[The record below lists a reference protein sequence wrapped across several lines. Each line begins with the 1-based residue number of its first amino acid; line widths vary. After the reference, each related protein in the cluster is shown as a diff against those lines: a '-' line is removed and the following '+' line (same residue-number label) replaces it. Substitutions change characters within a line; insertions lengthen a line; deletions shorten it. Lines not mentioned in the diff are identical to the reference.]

1 MEGKVSRTLC
11 PRWERRYISKNGGP
25 IFVKSTCFSVT
36 AKDTW
41 VLIDFHENSRVFG
54 VNEKTWIFDHFPKGY
69 ISKNGGRPPSP
80 LTIARR
86 PKGAPTRSTSAAEPT
101 KTSMCYPT
109 GGLGLGLGLG
119 RDALHYYYN
128 FPPEYPKPNAV
139 IFYSTRARRGS
150 CARGGV
156 SGCCVSGAET
166 ERAGSAGVREPRWA
180 SPFFARRVP
189 WAARVHRGF
198 RGLGL
203 AAEVDRVGVGWGV
216 VSRRRQGDFDQY
228 SEEQCAYTYFSF
240 FQDSGRVSIW
250 DAPYD
255 TGYGLHLAK

>member
-25 IFVKSTCFSVT
+25 IFVKNTCFSVT

-54 VNEKTWIFDHFPKGY
+54 VNEKTWIFDNFPKGY
-69 ISKNGGRPPSP
+69 ISKNGGRPPRP

-101 KTSMCYPT
+101 KTSMCYPA

-128 FPPEYPKPNAV
+128 FPPDNSKPNAV
-139 IFYSTRARRGS
+139 ILYGARARRGS

-156 SGCCVSGAET
+156 SGCCVCRAET

-180 SPFFARRVP
+180 SPFFAHRVP
-189 WAARVHRGF
+189 WAARLHRGF

-228 SEEQCAYTYFSF
+228 SEE
-240 FQDSGRVSIW
+240 
-250 DAPYD
+250 
-255 TGYGLHLAK
+255 